1 MLYKKTVNGGF
12 MSFDDGLKSGNYS
25 KNTYSEDSA
34 EFDSFERGC
43 TQALKRGLLNIGR
56 LRADFDYHSRNRPEF
71 TKHGLKRSRTQPKLE
86 ESDRPRSICALV
98 FDTTK

>member
-43 TQALKRGLLNIGR
+43 TQALKRGLLNIDR

-71 TKHGLKRSRTQPKLE
+71 IDISELKGSKVIDSNNQKPISNSYARAKGL
-86 ESDRPRSICALV
+86 
-98 FDTTK
+98 

>member
-1 MLYKKTVNGGF
+1 
-12 MSFDDGLKSGNYS
+12 MSFGDGLKSGNYS
-25 KNTYSEDSA
+25 KNPYSVGSA

-71 TKHGLKRSRTQPKLE
+71 IDMSELKGSKVIDSNNQKPISNSYARAKGY
-86 ESDRPRSICALV
+86 
-98 FDTTK
+98 

>member
-1 MLYKKTVNGGF
+1 

-43 TQALKRGLLNIGR
+43 TQALKRGLLNVDR
-56 LRADFDYHSRNRPEF
+56 LRADFDYYSRNRPEF
-71 TKHGLKRSRTQPKLE
+71 IDMSELKGSKVIDLNNQKPISNSYARAKGY
-86 ESDRPRSICALV
+86 
-98 FDTTK
+98 

>member
-1 MLYKKTVNGGF
+1 

-43 TQALKRGLLNIGR
+43 TQALKRGLLNVDR
-56 LRADFDYHSRNRPEF
+56 LRADFDYSSRNRPEF
-71 TKHGLKRSRTQPKLE
+71 IDMSELKGSKVIDLNNQKPISNSYARAKGY
-86 ESDRPRSICALV
+86 
-98 FDTTK
+98 

>member
-1 MLYKKTVNGGF
+1 

-43 TQALKRGLLNIGR
+43 TQALKRGLLNVDR
-56 LRADFDYHSRNRPEF
+56 LRADFDYSSRNRPEF
-71 TKHGLKRSRTQPKLE
+71 IDMSELKGSKVIDLNSQKPISNSYARAKGY
-86 ESDRPRSICALV
+86 
-98 FDTTK
+98 

>member
-43 TQALKRGLLNIGR
+43 TQALKRGLLNI
-56 LRADFDYHSRNRPEF
+56 
-71 TKHGLKRSRTQPKLE
+71 
-86 ESDRPRSICALV
+86 DRCVQTLTITAGIDLSLLIYLN
-98 FDTTK
+98 